1 MCASD
6 KQTEDRP
13 KSPSAAAIVDPSL
26 QEVVQ
31 QEVEKPIEGS
41 TTFAWEILGYHSTL
55 VVSSFFILEYFLLSC
70 RVLCFD
76 LALLA
81 ESGQSSRGAGRV
93 PSSDWRGYPA
103 DG

>member
-31 QEVEKPIEGS
+31 QEVEKPVEGLIVV
-41 TTFAWEILGYHSTL
+41 AQEILGCHSTL
-55 VVSSFFILEYFLLSC
+55 VVSSFFFVLEYFLLCC
-70 RVLCFD
+70 RVL
-76 LALLA
+76 L
-81 ESGQSSRGAGRV
+81 RV
-93 PSSDWRGYPA
+93 DQ
-103 DG
+103 